1 MTTTPH
7 RIPIHPDTRS
17 RLVRLVYGYM
27 AAQMVH
33 TAVRL
38 GIPDL
43 LGAGP
48 RDSAEL
54 AARTGAHQPSL
65 HRLLR
70 ALASFGVL
78 TEPEPGRFGLGD
90 MAVPLT
96 EHAEHRFTAL
106 TQLFCSTEFWRSW
119 SDLEHSIRTGGAAF
133 EHVYGVPF
141 FQYLTDAPELL
152 ATFNAAMAENA
163 HFEAP
168 RFVSGYDFGRYD
180 SIMDIGGGDGTL
192 LHAILDA
199 HPSMRGVILETPAVA
214 EQARAAT
221 ALAGLSDRC
230 EVVAGDFFEGVPAGG
245 QALLIKSVIHNW
257 DDERC
262 VAILRNCRAAI
273 RPDGVLLVLEPV
285 LPARMESATCVETVM
300 SDLNMLAL
308 TSGGFER
315 TEADFRRILGAAGFT
330 LSAISETIPATDF
343 RVIEAR
349 AS

>member
-1 MTTTPH
+1 MTTTPQ
-7 RIPIHPDTRS
+7 RVPVQPETRS

-43 LGAGP
+43 LDAGP

-54 AARTGAHQPSL
+54 AAETGAHQPSL

-78 TEPEPGRFGLGD
+78 TEPEPGRFGLAD
-90 MAVPLT
+90 LAIPLT
-96 EHAEHRFTAL
+96 RHAEDRFSAL
-106 TQLFCSTEFWRSW
+106 TRLFCSPEFWRSW
-119 SDLEHSIRTGGAAF
+119 TELEHSIRTGGAAF

-141 FQYLTDAPELL
+141 FQYLTNTPDLL
-152 ATFNAAMAENA
+152 ATFNEAMAENA

-180 SIMDIGGGDGTL
+180 SIVDIGGGNGTL

-199 HPSMRGVILETPAVA
+199 HPAMRGVILETPAVA

-221 ALAGLSDRC
+221 EAAGLSARC
-230 EVVAGDFFEGVPAGG
+230 EVVAGDFFAAVPAGA
-245 QALLIKSVIHNW
+245 QALLLKSVIHNW

-262 VAILRNCRAAI
+262 VTILRNCRAAV

-300 SDLNMLAL
+300 SDLNMLTL

-315 TEADFRRILGAAGFT
+315 TEADFHRVLAAGGFALT
-330 LSAISETIPATDF
+330 AISDTIAATDF

-349 AS
+349 AA

>member
-1 MTTTPH
+1 MTTTPQ
-7 RIPIHPDTRS
+7 RIPVQPETRS

-43 LGAGP
+43 LDAGP

-54 AARTGAHQPSL
+54 AAETGAHQPSL

-78 TEPEPGRFGLGD
+78 TEPEPGRFGLAD
-90 MAVPLT
+90 LAIPLT
-96 EHAEHRFTAL
+96 RHAEDRFSAL
-106 TQLFCSTEFWRSW
+106 TRLFCSPEFWRSW
-119 SDLEHSIRTGGAAF
+119 TELEHSIRTGGAAF

-141 FQYLTDAPELL
+141 FQYLTNTPDLL
-152 ATFNAAMAENA
+152 ATFNEAMAENA

-180 SIMDIGGGDGTL
+180 SIVDIGGGNGTL

-199 HPSMRGVILETPAVA
+199 HPAMRGVILETPAVA

-221 ALAGLSDRC
+221 EAAGLSARC
-230 EVVAGDFFEGVPAGG
+230 EVVAGDFFAAVPAGA
-245 QALLIKSVIHNW
+245 QALLLKSVIHNW

-262 VAILRNCRAAI
+262 VTILRNCRAAV

-300 SDLNMLAL
+300 SDLNMLTL

-315 TEADFRRILGAAGFT
+315 TEADFHRVLAAGGFALT
-330 LSAISETIPATDF
+330 AISDTIAATDF

-349 AS
+349 AA

>member
-1 MTTTPH
+1 MTTPQ
-7 RIPIHPDTRS
+7 RIQVPPETRS

-43 LGAGP
+43 LDGGP

-54 AARTGAHQPSL
+54 AAETGAHQPSL

-78 TEPEPGRFGLGD
+78 TEPEPGRFGLD
-90 MAVPLT
+90 DLAVPLT
-96 EHAEHRFTAL
+96 EHAEDSFTAL
-106 TQLFCSTEFWRSW
+106 TKLFCSTEFWRSW
-119 SDLEHSIRTGGAAF
+119 SELEHSIRTGGAAF

-168 RFVSGYDFGRYD
+168 RFVAGYDFGAFD
-180 SIMDIGGGDGTL
+180 SIVDVGGGNGTL

-199 HPSMRGVILETPAVA
+199 HPSMRGVIFETPAVA
-214 EQARAAT
+214 AQARAAT
-221 ALAGLSDRC
+221 ELAGLADRC
-230 EVVAGDFFEGVPAGG
+230 AVVEGDFFAGVSGEG
-245 QALLIKSVIHNW
+245 QALLVKSVIHNW

-262 VAILRNCRAAI
+262 VALLRNCRAAL

-315 TEADFRRILGAAGFT
+315 TEADFRRILGAAGLALT
-330 LSAISETIPATDF
+330 SISETIAATDF

-349 AS
+349 PA